1 MNEKNEAWKPKKKE
15 TFSPTIDLQIN
26 VLPRTLFLKTAIMQL
41 PKTIIST
48 AANRF
53 NLTIYVYDINLKL
66 TFKTYY
72 FVALYPQNW
81 FQRVTI
87 LYFSEYNVICFPIC
101 TYRGEK
107 NKLRWTTMFPGSL
120 IISLSPS
127 SPSLQGVASWGTL
140 GTWLAMNLFITNFL
154 SSLLVLINAV
164 LVNTSP
170 MNHASSSAVKA
181 FPSLP
186 LHVNLVEIS

>member
-1 MNEKNEAWKPKKKE
+1 MSNRIMNEKNEAWKPKKKE

-72 FVALYPQNW
+72 FVALYPQN
-81 FQRVTI
+81 
-87 LYFSEYNVICFPIC
+87 
-101 TYRGEK
+101 
-107 NKLRWTTMFPGSL
+107 
-120 IISLSPS
+120 
-127 SPSLQGVASWGTL
+127 
-140 GTWLAMNLFITNFL
+140 
-154 SSLLVLINAV
+154 
-164 LVNTSP
+164 
-170 MNHASSSAVKA
+170 
-181 FPSLP
+181 
-186 LHVNLVEIS
+186 